1 MDFTSWHGKL
11 VTGDR
16 RICRKRCDPLCFSSA
31 SPKGCDEH
39 TLYNTRAR
47 ARAHAREHARA
58 HESLSFYIIYEKACP
73 EASLKALFRSDF
85 RTQRAG
91 LLEHSWRT
99 SGTFMNV
106 CSNIHE
112 CLNEHSWMSQ
122 WTFMNVSANIHECS
136 RCDLRD
142 VGKSNRLSAEN
153 WCLFAFDK
161 YWWRCVPAC
170 GSTKFLLLLFCS
182 VCNLA

>member
-16 RICRKRCDPLCFSSA
+16 RICRKRCDPLCLSSA

-47 ARAHAREHARA
+47 ARAHAREHTRA
-58 HESLSFYIIYEKACP
+58 HESHSFYIIYEEACP
-73 EASLKALFRSDF
+73 EASLKTHFQSNSRA
-85 RTQRAG
+85 QRVR

-106 CSNIHE
+106 QDVTCGMLGNPTVCQQKIDAFLHLINTDE
-112 CLNEHSWMSQ
+112 DACRHAIVPN
-122 WTFMNVSANIHECS
+122 FFCFYFVVSAI
-136 RCDLRD
+136 
-142 VGKSNRLSAEN
+142 
-153 WCLFAFDK
+153 
-161 YWWRCVPAC
+161 
-170 GSTKFLLLLFCS
+170 
-182 VCNLA
+182 